1 MSAGD
6 ELCAAGTSPRPTTA
20 EKVFEMSARNA
31 SKAMFVALVA
41 TAAVLPGTSA
51 MAQSSGSGYGAMVV
65 CNHGGYGFD
74 IYADGPSSFSD
85 DLAGSFDEC
94 ADWSPARKGQYEVG
108 FSFPYAAPPG
118 TLFEVRIK
126 RNGHTT
132 YRQFNDE
139 GSFTTNVGNNQTTR
153 FDFYIT

>member
-1 MSAGD
+1 MNAH
-6 ELCAAGTSPRPTTA
+6 TA
-20 EKVFEMSARNA
+20 T
-31 SKAMFVALVA
+31 KAIFVALVA
-41 TAAVLPGTSA
+41 TAAALPGTAA
-51 MAQSSGSGYGAMVV
+51 MASADSHGGTRGAMVV

-74 IYADGPSSFSD
+74 VYADGPSSFSD

-94 ADWSPARKGQYEVG
+94 ADWSPAKAGQYEVG

-132 YRQFNDE
+132 YRSFNNE
-139 GSFTTNVGNNQTTR
+139 GSFTTNVGKNQTTR
-153 FDFYIT
+153 IDFYIK

>member
-1 MSAGD
+1 MQK
-6 ELCAAGTSPRPTTA
+6 
-20 EKVFEMSARNA
+20 KVFEMNARTNTA
-31 SKAMFVALVA
+31 AKAIFVALVA
-41 TAAVLPGTSA
+41 TAAALPGTAA
-51 MAQSSGSGYGAMVV
+51 MASADGHGSRKGAMVV

-94 ADWSPARKGQYEVG
+94 ADWSPAKVGQYEVG

-139 GSFTTNVGNNQTTR
+139 GSFTTNVGKNQTTR
-153 FDFYIT
+153 IDFYIK